1 VSRDDERGPPAEPQA
16 GSKIDAI
23 LELGRRT
30 RKPVP
35 RALWIAAAVVAA
47 ICAIGLA
54 AVLGGGA
61 PPARSR
67 SLPAPRVDR
76 EAPGGAGFGTGLAV
90 GAAAGLAL
98 GFALARQRRDHSS
111 RNRP

>member
-1 VSRDDERGPPAEPQA
+1 VSRDDEIGPR
-16 GSKIDAI
+16 IDAI

-35 RALWIAAAVVAA
+35 RALWLAAAVVAV
-47 ICAIGLA
+47 ICATGLA
-54 AVLGGGA
+54 MVLLGSPA
-61 PPARSR
+61 PTRSR
-67 SLPAPRVDR
+67 PQPRVDR

-90 GAAAGLAL
+90 GAAAGLAI

-111 RNRP
+111 RSRP